1 MIKVYG
7 VIDRKG
13 KQIVNVFV
21 SPSDEAAERSFLM
34 LLTGPRN
41 IFTDF
46 PEDFDLVPV
55 AELSLDGGLIVAAH
69 GSENLVANGFTVNS
83 FRVSDVVK
91 SGADYDKRYLAMV
104 SADRLAAYASN
115 SPADNEVDQ
124 GGHD

>member
-7 VIDRKG
+7 VIDRKA

-21 SPSDEAAERSFLM
+21 SSSDEAAERSFLM

-55 AELSLDGGLIVAAH
+55 AELSLDGGLIVASH
-69 GSENLVANGFTVNS
+69 GSENFTVNS

-91 SGADYDKRYLAMV
+91 SGADYDKRYLSMV
-104 SADRLAAYASN
+104 SADRFAAYTSRADDIGGSEDAN
-115 SPADNEVDQ
+115 S
-124 GGHD
+124 

>member
-55 AELSLDGGLIVAAH
+55 AELSIDGGLIVAAH
-69 GSENLVANGFTVNS
+69 GSTVNS

-104 SADRLAAYASN
+104 SADRLAAYTSN
-115 SPADNEVDQ
+115 NSAE
-124 GGHD
+124 GGTEDEK